1 MSNIIT
7 LSTQNQQITFQR
19 AEDGYI
25 NATALCQNACKQIGS
40 YLRNTTTD
48 AFLKE
53 LEADMQISITEL
65 VQIQRGGEPHLQG
78 TWVHPQ
84 VAIHLSQ
91 WLSPKFAVQ
100 VSRWVSDWI
109 VNKQVPQIREY
120 TKKELLLM
128 ALENEER
135 IEALENTVQ
144 KKDQEIQVL
153 GYEKEVVEKNLEI
166 KTAEVKEKEIV
177 IEKAR
182 ATFKQVADKNGCVGF
197 RDCATQLC
205 IPQKQLRELLEK
217 NKMICPKAK
226 DSKGN
231 KILKP
236 TVGGASYG
244 YVKHATKDGVKLQN
258 GKTAKEFLITE
269 KGFAKLLNQVSGI

>member
-7 LSTQNQQITFQR
+7 LSTQNKQITFQR
-19 AEDGYI
+19 QVDGYI
-25 NATALCQNACKQIGS
+25 NATALCQNAGKQIGH
-40 YLRNTTTD
+40 YNANQQTKD
-48 AFLKE
+48 FLIE
-53 LEADMQISITEL
+53 LEAESGIAITEL

-100 VSRWVSDWI
+100 VSKWINDWI
-109 VNKQVPQIREY
+109 VKKQVPQIKY

-128 ALENEER
+128 ALESEEK
-135 IEALENTVQ
+135 IEKLS
-144 KKDQEIQVL
+144 QEIQVL

-197 RDCATQLC
+197 RECAIQLG
-205 IPQKQLRELLEK
+205 ISQKELRELLEK

-231 KILKP
+231 KVLKP
-236 TVGGASYG
+236 TVSGASYG
-244 YVKHATKDGVKLQN
+244 YVKHATKEGVKLQN
-258 GKTAKEFLITE
+258 GKKAKEFLITE